1 MHNNNYIMRHSIL
14 FILLLALTACNVN
27 SSSQDDRK
35 YVRSG
40 NKLFRQGKFE
50 EAATEYKKAYSANK
64 TNPQAIYNLGCA
76 ELNLQQDSTAVSLFN
91 EAAKYEHN
99 KIRKAMAYHN
109 IGVVFHTSQQYDA
122 AIEAYKEAL
131 RNNPA
136 DNETRYNLELAKR
149 QKKNN
154 QNQQQNNQDNQNQDK
169 QDQDKQNQ
177 DKQNQDKQNQDKQN
191 QDKQNQDKQNQ
202 DNQQDQ
208 NKEDK
213 QNENKNES
221 QQQISDDNAERLLD
235 AAVQEEKRTQE
246 KINKAMQQPRKRIL
260 QKNW

>member
-1 MHNNNYIMRHSIL
+1 MHNKIYIMKFASL
-14 FILLLALTACNVN
+14 MLLVLVLNACNVN
-27 SSSQDDRK
+27 GASQDDRK
-35 YVRSG
+35 FVRSG
-40 NKLFRQGKFE
+40 NKFFRQNKFE
-50 EAATEYKKAYSANK
+50 EAATEYKKAQSANK

-76 ELNLQQDSTAVSLFN
+76 ELNLQQDSTAIGLFE
-91 EAAKYEHN
+91 EAAKNETN

-109 IGVVFHTSQQYDA
+109 IGVVFHANQKYDA

-136 DNETRYNLELAKR
+136 DNETRYNLELAKK
-149 QKKNN
+149 QQKNN
-154 QNQQQNNQDNQNQDK
+154 QNQNNQN
-169 QDQDKQNQ
+169 QDKQNQ

-202 DNQQDQ
+202 DKQNQDQEQDQ
-208 NKEDK
+208 NDK
-213 QNENKNES
+213 KQDGNNEKDNPQP

-246 KINKAMQQPRKRIL
+246 KLNKATQQPRKRIL

>member
-1 MHNNNYIMRHSIL
+1 MHNKIYIMKFASL
-14 FILLLALTACNVN
+14 MLLVLVLNACNVN
-27 SSSQDDRK
+27 GASQDDRK
-35 YVRSG
+35 FVRSG
-40 NKLFRQGKFE
+40 NKFFRQNKFE
-50 EAATEYKKAYSANK
+50 EAATEYKKAQSANK

-76 ELNLQQDSTAVSLFN
+76 ELNLQQVSTAIGLFE
-91 EAAKYEHN
+91 EAAKNETN

-109 IGVVFHTSQQYDA
+109 IGVVFHANQKYDA

-136 DNETRYNLELAKR
+136 DNETRYNLELAKK
-149 QKKNN
+149 QQKNN
-154 QNQQQNNQDNQNQDK
+154 QNQNN
-169 QDQDKQNQ
+169 QNQ

-202 DNQQDQ
+202 DQEQDQ
-208 NKEDK
+208 NDK
-213 QNENKNES
+213 KQDGNNEKDNPQP

-246 KINKAMQQPRKRIL
+246 KLNKATQQPRKRIL